1 MDVSGWI
8 AFSDE
13 FHRCQ
18 VAKMGSPEVLQNGS
32 CLVYKAPPA
41 SVLGNVL
48 TVCSLFLLFGGCLV
62 APVVIAAVVVL
73 AVMFPVILCTVSAV
87 LVSTIF
93 LARGPWP
100 AFRRFPLFDHWRS
113 FFSFRV
119 ALEAPCPP
127 KSLVAVFPH
136 GVFPLGLFLA
146 SGAVEEIFPNH
157 GPEVKHVGA
166 VASVFFWLPLL
177 APLLTWIGCI
187 PAHFRGIRD
196 TLRSGGC
203 IFLLPEGIAGVFQA
217 SFARERVFL
226 KARKGFVRAAMSS
239 GANLVPAYV
248 FGQSHLLSVLPGSGS
263 LLEKWSRKIRVS
275 VSLFFGD
282 FFLPIP
288 RAIPVW
294 LVVGEPI
301 ACELNEAPSE
311 EQVDRVHAVFCAA
324 LVALFERHKHAYGWG
339 SKVLEIV

>member
-1 MDVSGWI
+1 
-8 AFSDE
+8 
-13 FHRCQ
+13 
-18 VAKMGSPEVLQNGS
+18 MGSGDVPQNGS
-32 CLVYKAPPA
+32 CFVYKAPPA
-41 SVLGNVL
+41 SLLGNVL
-48 TVCSLFLLFGGCLV
+48 TVSSLFLLFGIALL
-62 APVVIAAVVVL
+62 APAVVAVVAVL
-73 AVMFPVILCTVSAV
+73 AVIFPVVLCTVVAV
-87 LVSTIF
+87 LGSTIF

-100 AFRRFPLFDHWRS
+100 AFRRFSL
-113 FFSFRV
+113 RV

-146 SGAVEEIFPNH
+146 SGATEEIFPNH
-157 GPEVKHVGA
+157 GPEVRHVGA

-187 PAHFRGIRD
+187 PATLRGIRE
-196 TLRSGGC
+196 TLRGGGC
-203 IFLLPEGIAGVFQA
+203 VFLLPEGIAGVFQA
-217 SFARERVFL
+217 SFVRERVFL
-226 KARKGFVRAAMSS
+226 KTRKGFVRAAISS

-275 VSLFFGD
+275 MSLFFGE

-294 LVVGEPI
+294 VVVGEPI
-301 ACELNEAPSE
+301 ACELSEVPSE
-311 EQVDRVHAVFCAA
+311 EEVDRVHARFCEA
-324 LVALFERHKHAYGWG
+324 LVALFDRHKHAYGWG